1 MRCLTQ
7 QVLPML
13 LQDAKG
19 GVCGAANHAGV
30 RKQRFCTAPA
40 LTAAG
45 LPKQAGLHWNSLYL
59 TAS

>member
-1 MRCLTQ
+1 
-7 QVLPML
+7 ML